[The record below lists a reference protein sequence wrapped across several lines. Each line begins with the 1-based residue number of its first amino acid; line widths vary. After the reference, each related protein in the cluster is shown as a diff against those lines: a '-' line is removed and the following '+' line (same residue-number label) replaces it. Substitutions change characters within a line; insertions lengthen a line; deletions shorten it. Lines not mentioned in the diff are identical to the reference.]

1 MKGKWAQGIPPRNF
15 AWVIRGHLAVSERL
29 GGYGR
34 RHRRV
39 RRQEEIVW
47 VKAQGFTC
55 VVSMLA
61 SPYNLHVYQEADLP
75 WRHAPLGGGEDRA
88 QALSDLYDDLQVRLS
103 AGERLL
109 VHQDEVG
116 DCVQGAMAG
125 YLVHRGLVPQQAR
138 AIAMLEHL
146 LHRQMGPSGREL
158 VTIAARLT
166 PQPAPPS

>member
-15 AWVIRGHLAVSERL
+15 SWVIRDHLAVSERL

-34 RHRRV
+34 SHRRV

-47 VKAQGFTC
+47 VKAQGFSC
-55 VVSMLA
+55 VVSLLA

-75 WRHAPLGGGEDRA
+75 WHHAPLGGGEEPV
-88 QALSDLYDDLQVRLS
+88 QALATLYRELAARLA

-116 DCVQGAMAG
+116 DRVQGALAG
-125 YLVHRGLVPQQAR
+125 YLVHCGLVPQEAR

-146 LHRQMGPSGREL
+146 LHRQMGPPGREL
-158 VTIAARLT
+158 VTIAARLA
-166 PQPAPPS
+166 PQPSPPS